1 MKKFGKYEK
10 MRKNAIM
17 KTYVTSLLCLVLC
30 VSMFFGTSFAW
41 FTSEVNNTN
50 NEIYIGTLD
59 VDLFKQGDTAD
70 EWLDLASSDKVKLFN
85 SNIRWEPGYTTL
97 ETIKIVNKGDLAFN
111 YVLNFTETPTET
123 PKDETATQSVETTTL
138 NIMDVAKL
146 FDVWVYKH
154 TDKGAPDAKSY
165 ADISEV
171 KGWTSVGSLDK
182 LLAGD
187 AVLSG
192 AMEVMDVRYP
202 QSTEPSA
209 ATEGAESSTK
219 PAINDK
225 TTDGK
230 PSEVTYTIAL
240 HMKEEATAAVMG
252 FKLSLNVKLIAYQK
266 AAEEDG
272 FGNEY
277 DNIKIVSDTKE
288 LQDAL
293 DSGDTDLYLPAGE
306 YKMPSSGTTGE
317 VTITGT
323 KDAVLDVTQGAYMDK
338 ADGVTIEGVTIKT
351 STGMAN
357 GNGADYAALYAKD
370 VTYVNCTFVGP
381 MRVGRDGAKFIN
393 CTFTELGNDY
403 VWTYG
408 NDVTFEGCTF
418 NTDGKAILIYSDG
431 GNEVAKVS
439 VKNCVFNATQG
450 AQASA
455 IANQNCAAIEIDN
468 YGNGVELTTADNKFN
483 SSYFSG
489 EWRIKTYKTNGTKVF
504 VNGTEYSTI
513 ALDGKTMTIDAN
525 KNVTVNP

>member
-59 VDLFKQGDTAD
+59 VDLFKQGDTAND
-70 EWLDLASSDKVKLFN
+70 WLDLASSDVKLFN

-111 YVLNFTETPTET
+111 YVLNFTDGTITKTGETEP
-123 PKDETATQSVETTTL
+123 STTVKL
-138 NIMDVAKL
+138 EDVAKF
-146 FDVWVYKH
+146 FDVCVYEHKSNATYNKLESYKVIEESTDWVKVG
-154 TDKGAPDAKSY
+154 TL
-165 ADISEV
+165 ADV
-171 KGWTSVGSLDK
+171 
-182 LLAGD
+182 LAGK
-187 AVLSG
+187 AVLENKSMG
-192 AMEVMDVRYP
+192 VQDVRATDP
-202 QSTEPSA
+202 TA
-209 ATEGAESSTK
+209 ATAFNEG
-219 PAINDK
+219 
-225 TTDGK
+225 TTDGLK
-230 PSEVTYTIAL
+230 TEHTYTIAL
-240 HMKEEATAAVMG
+240 HMKEEATAEVMG

-266 AAEEDG
+266 AAEYDS
-272 FGNEY
+272 FGNTY
-277 DNIKIVSDTKE
+277 DDNIKIVSDTKE

-293 DSGDTDLYLPAGE
+293 DSGDTDLYLPAGKYE
-306 YKMPSSGTTGE
+306 MPSSNTTGE
-317 VTITGT
+317 VTISGT
-323 KDAVLDVTQGAYMDK
+323 KETVLDVTQGAYMDS

-351 STGMAN
+351 STGYAN
-357 GNGADYAALYAKD
+357 GNGSDYAALYAKD

-431 GNEVAKVS
+431 GSEVSQVS
-439 VKNCVFNATQG
+439 VKNCVFNSTQG
-450 AQASA
+450 AKAGA
-455 IANQNCAAIEIDN
+455 IANQNCAAIEIHN
-468 YGNGVELTTADNKFN
+468 YGNGVNLTTSGNTYDSN
-483 SSYFSG
+483 FSG
-489 EWRIKTYKTNGTKVF
+489 EWRIKTYETGKPKVF
-504 VNGTEYSTI
+504 VNGTEYATI
-513 ALDGKTMTIDAN
+513 ALDGKTMTIDTN
-525 KNVTVNP
+525 KNVTVKG